1 LLPGQGRY
9 CRKPWPSGIFCITR
23 RNFGEPLH
31 VKGRIE
37 KSWGSGHGMTDFQAI
52 GASRKTANTME
63 FIASAARRTAKAAI
77 PAVPGGIIRTGRNAW
92 RSGKA
97 SKVAFLV
104 DGAAYFSA
112 LDQALRQARQTIW
125 IVGWDFNP
133 DIRLRPKQSSETLG
147 ELLLSLADENPAL
160 QIRILVWGMG
170 PVYSGKSLRL
180 FRESGFSSHPQITMR
195 FDLRHPLRG
204 CHHQK
209 LVSIDDSLGFLGG
222 IDLTARRWDEPDHRV
237 SNPVRRSPDG
247 TLYEPVHDMQSM
259 VSGQA
264 ASLIGDVAR
273 RRWKKA
279 TGQTIEASP
288 VRDAA
293 WPLAVAAEMTDAT
306 TAIALTEPGL
316 IGKRGHYE
324 AFRLTR
330 DAIRAAR
337 KHIYIETQYL
347 ASFGVARELAKRLKE
362 IEGPEIAVL
371 VTKSSH
377 GLIEKLTMGNNRD
390 RLIRRLK
397 RIDRYDRLRVMYA
410 VVPDERG
417 GEKEIVIHSKL
428 MIVDDAFIRIGSSNL
443 NNRSEGLDT
452 ECDLA
457 IEAETEGHRQ
467 AITALRH
474 RLIAEHLD
482 AAPEDVRQMESEKR
496 SLLETIEVLNCR
508 ERGLRHFAVDIAHGG
523 TTPLPGT
530 AIVDPRRP
538 YWPLHRLRL
547 RVGRLVSVFF

>member
-1 LLPGQGRY
+1 MP
-9 CRKPWPSGIFCITR
+9 R
-23 RNFGEPLH
+23 RNLGEPLH
-31 VKGRIE
+31 VKGRIG
-37 KSWGSGHGMTDFQAI
+37 KVWGSGHGMTDIQAI

-63 FIASAARRTAKAAI
+63 LIAVAARRTMQAAV
-77 PAVPGGIIRTGRNAW
+77 PAVPGGIIRIGRNAW
-92 RSGKA
+92 KAGKA

-104 DGAAYFSA
+104 DGAAYFAA

-147 ELLLSLADENPAL
+147 ELLLSLADEHPAL

-222 IDLTARRWDEPDHRV
+222 IDLTARRWDEPDHRIR
-237 SNPVRRSPDG
+237 NPVRLSPDG
-247 TLYEPVHDMQSM
+247 TPYEPVHDMQSM
-259 VSGQA
+259 VSGQS

-273 RRWKKA
+273 RRWKRA
-279 TGQTIEASP
+279 TGQKIEPSP

-293 WPLAVAAEMTDAT
+293 WPLAVPAEMTDAT
-306 TAIALTEPGL
+306 AAIALTEPGL

-377 GLIEKLTMGNNRD
+377 GFIEKLTMGNNRD

-410 VVPDERG
+410 VVPDEQG

-428 MIVDDAFIRIGSSNL
+428 MIIDDAFIRIGSSNL

-467 AITALRH
+467 AITNLRH

-482 AAPEDVRQMESEKR
+482 ATPEVVRQIENERR
-496 SLLETIEVLNCR
+496 SVLQTIEVLNCR